1 MNVEFCSKFK
11 LSGNADY
18 VAYIT
23 SAAPAERPRQLT
35 ASYSNHTNDYDWH
48 SRSHMGAVVDNGH
61 R

>member
-23 SAAPAERPRQLT
+23 SAAPAERPRQLM
-35 ASYSNHTNDYDWH
+35 ASNSNHTNDYDWH
-48 SRSHMGAVVDNGH
+48 
-61 R
+61 